1 MFIMAILQLIFG
13 ATFMIMGTCLINPD
27 QYGFMSSILPESAV
41 LSPELTHA
49 AGYLMTIIGVMMVII
64 AIFNIAK
71 AMLNPYGYSS
81 FSFSSSSSSSSH
93 DYDDDDDDN
102 DDDDDYE
109 EVEKEKI
116 ETVEE
121 DDDDLQE
128 QIDEINEKI
137 RKLDTHREYICSA
150 CGRQFIADNDFT
162 GFIPECPSCGNVLY
176 VSEVKKN
183 AS

>member
-13 ATFMIMGTCLINPD
+13 ATFMIMGAALINPE
-27 QYGFMSSILPESAV
+27 QYSFMSSILPESAV

-64 AIFNIAK
+64 AIFNVAK
-71 AMLNPYGYSS
+71 AMLNPYGHSS
-81 FSFSSSSSSSSH
+81 FSFSSSNNSSSH

-102 DDDDDYE
+102 DDYE
-109 EVEKEKI
+109 EVEEEKKI

-121 DDDDLQE
+121 DDEDLQG
-128 QIDEINEKI
+128 QINEINNKI
-137 RKLDTHREYICSA
+137 KKLNVHDEYCCSA
-150 CGRQFIADNDFT
+150 CGRTFIADDDFS
-162 GFIPECPSCGNVLY
+162 GFIPPCPSCGNVLF
-176 VSEVKKN
+176 VNKVEKD